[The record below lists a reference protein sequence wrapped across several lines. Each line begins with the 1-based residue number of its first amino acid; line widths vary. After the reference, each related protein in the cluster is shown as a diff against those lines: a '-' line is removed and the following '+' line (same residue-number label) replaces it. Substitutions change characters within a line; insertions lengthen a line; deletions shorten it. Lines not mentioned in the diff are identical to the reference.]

1 MYIPASPRDAN
12 TRILYT
18 AINDL
23 SRPLRQPCRAPWPCY
38 PLPMAIDVK
47 KPQGKTR
54 RGTGRS
60 RVSGKHQI
68 TIPIGAFTEAG
79 LREGDVV
86 RVEAQGRGRV
96 LIARMDDLIDEY
108 AGCLHTGGE
117 LGRTVR
123 GLRQEWD

>member
-1 MYIPASPRDAN
+1 
-12 TRILYT
+12 
-18 AINDL
+18 
-23 SRPLRQPCRAPWPCY
+23 
-38 PLPMAIDVK
+38 MAIDVK
-47 KPQGKTR
+47 KPKGGAA

-68 TIPIGAFTEAG
+68 TIPIRAFSEAG

-86 RVEAQGRGRV
+86 QVKAQGRGRV

-108 AGCLHTGGE
+108 AGCLSTGGE